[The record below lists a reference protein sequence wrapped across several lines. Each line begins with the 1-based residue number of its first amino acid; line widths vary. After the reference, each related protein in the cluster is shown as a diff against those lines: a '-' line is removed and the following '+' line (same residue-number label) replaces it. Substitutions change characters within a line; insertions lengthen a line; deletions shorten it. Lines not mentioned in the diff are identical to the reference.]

1 MMVHHSDGVWVLD
14 VAEKHVALGIAHKT
28 DIRVF
33 LFPLLAQGIFNQPM
47 TCKLIDQQMLK
58 STLQ

>member
-33 LFPLLAQGIFNQPM
+33 ELEGSMVEVPITFLVCSILEKVAE
-47 TCKLIDQQMLK
+47 
-58 STLQ
+58 S